1 MKLFSIEPTVHGYF
15 WDAGKVLLIAE
26 SLRYHPIK
34 PPSFNTQSLRCKRTL
49 YALFPCKIIRWKT
62 CLKLFYIE
70 HTVYGYFLGAGTV
83 LNIAG
88 SLRYLRLKHPSF
100 NAHSLQ
106 CKRTMYALFPCK
118 IIRWKTCLKH
128 YYIEHRLYGN
138 FLSAG
143 TVLYIEGSLR
153 YLRIK
158 HTSFNAHSLQFKR
171 TLYALFPWK
180 IIRRK
185 LCMKLLYWT

>member
-1 MKLFSIEPTVHGYF
+1 VHGYF
-15 WDAGKVLLIAE
+15 LGAGTVLYIAG
-26 SLRYHPIK
+26 SLRYLRMEQ
-34 PPSFNTQSLRCKRTL
+34 PSFNAHSLQCNRTL
-49 YALFPCKIIRWKT
+49 NVRFPCKIIRWKT

-106 CKRTMYALFPCK
+106 
-118 IIRWKTCLKH
+118 
-128 YYIEHRLYGN
+128 
-138 FLSAG
+138 
-143 TVLYIEGSLR
+143 
-153 YLRIK
+153 
-158 HTSFNAHSLQFKR
+158 FKR

-185 LCMKLLYWT
+185 LCMKLFYIEHRVHGYFSGADTVLYIAGSLRYLRIKHPSFNAHSL